1 MASTLKYIE
10 DKMIMFDI
18 DQIFQRKMRRYPQS
32 IIHQIV
38 SQIVDNIYELPKKDY
53 YSQNMYGVIK
63 MQTPMFFSILYMNEN
78 GDVPILIDIE
88 EIGVDEYLDA
98 IIENKHLKQDGE
110 QL

>member
-32 IIHQIV
+32 VIHEIV

-53 YSQNMYGVIK
+53 YSQKTYGVIK
-63 MQTPMFFSILYMNEN
+63 MQTPMFFSIDYMNEN
-78 GDVPILIDIE
+78 GDVPILIDIN
-88 EIGVDEYLDA
+88 EIEVDEYLDA

-110 QL
+110 